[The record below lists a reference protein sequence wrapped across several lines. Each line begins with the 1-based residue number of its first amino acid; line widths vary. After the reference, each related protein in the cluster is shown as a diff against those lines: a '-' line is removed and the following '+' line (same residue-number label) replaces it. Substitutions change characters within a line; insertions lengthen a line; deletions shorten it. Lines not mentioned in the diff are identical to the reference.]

1 MPDDSGRATAEAG
14 GSMAFAL
21 RQRSPQLLTVPF
33 TPDNPPA
40 RIEEFLQDGR
50 TKPMGSPTQNAR
62 GARTVCN
69 SRSWQLPSQSVAK
82 SSIGGAPDYCHQ
94 GMLIRSSVP

>member
-1 MPDDSGRATAEAG
+1 
-14 GSMAFAL
+14 MAFAL

-33 TPDNPPA
+33 APDNPPA
-40 RIEEFLQDGR
+40 RIEEFPQDGR

-69 SRSWQLPSQSVAK
+69 SRYVDRERAAQLEVLRRRRASYTPGREPVSAAGRLVIVVDVPSGDA
-82 SSIGGAPDYCHQ
+82 D
-94 GMLIRSSVP
+94 